1 MSRPASGEA
10 GATLAADGKKL
21 INLGLQGGGAHGAF
35 TWGVLDRLLA
45 DGRIQIESVTGASAG
60 AMNAVVLAQ
69 GLVNGS
75 HEEARE
81 TLRRFWM
88 QISDAAARS
97 PLGIASGLTLP
108 GWWGLAASPVYTMLD
123 LTSRVI
129 SPYQMNPFNL
139 NPLRGLL
146 SDMID
151 FDKVRANN
159 CLDLFI
165 SATNVETGRAR
176 VFRKAELTVDHLLA
190 SACLPT
196 FFQAVEIDGVPYWDG
211 GYMGNPP
218 LWPLFEA
225 AASDDVVIVQIN
237 PFFRKGAPRDAPEIN
252 DRMTEIGF
260 NSSLMSELRSI
271 DFVSRLI
278 EDGRLEETGYR
289 RVLVHMIGDEKTL
302 VPLGAS
308 SKFNTSK
315 PFLDMLFKAGEKAA
329 EKWLHAHFTDI
340 GHRST
345 LDIRAIFQGEEHA
358 LDGER
363 LLRPHLKHKPSADPA

>member
-1 MSRPASGEA
+1 M
-10 GATLAADGKKL
+10 ADTEKL
-21 INLGLQGGGAHGAF
+21 INLGLQGGGSHGAF

-45 DGRIQIESVTGASAG
+45 DGRVRIEAVTGASAG

-75 HEEARE
+75 HDEARA
-81 TLRRFWM
+81 TLAKFWREVSD
-88 QISDAAARS
+88 ISAHS
-97 PLGIASGLTLP
+97 PLGVASGLTMP
-108 GWWGLAASPVYTMLD
+108 GFWGLSGSPIYTMLD
-123 LTSRVI
+123 LTSRLV
-129 SPYQMNPFNL
+129 SPYQTNPFNL
-139 NPLRGLL
+139 NPLRGVLGG
-146 SDMID
+146 MID
-151 FDKVRANN
+151 FDKVRANQ

-176 VFRKAELTVDHLLA
+176 VFRKNELTVDHLLA

-196 FFQAVEIDGVPYWDG
+196 VFQAVEIDGVPYWDG

-225 AASDDVVIVQIN
+225 AHSDDVVIVQIN
-237 PFFRKGAPRDAPEIN
+237 PFFRKGAPRDAPEIS

-260 NSSLMSELRSI
+260 NSSLMSELRAI

-308 SKFNTSK
+308 SKLNTSK
-315 PFLDMLFKAGEKAA
+315 PFLDMLFKAGEAA
-329 EKWLHAHFTDI
+329 AHKWLTKHFDDI
-340 GHRST
+340 GERST
-345 LDIRAIFQGEEHA
+345 LDLRAIFQGEEHA
-358 LDGER
+358 LDGKR
-363 LLRPHLKHKPSADPA
+363 LLPKHHHP